1 MCCEYWLAL
10 SQIGSLPLIF
20 LRLKL
25 GFINHYLLFLL
36 DFFSSQGGLGPKGSV
51 GRTPMIFTIQSNSI
65 SVLSHDVKPRCG
77 HIHPMSHVRTKT
89 RTWDKHVCHVPATIN
104 KFCST
109 QHNSASIPR
118 KLNIFHGEKSP
129 EVLSKNLSILWYKN
143 LIEWE
148 SFLL

>member
-1 MCCEYWLAL
+1 MNNLLLGIWSISPLAYEQTYFPSAQTWLHK
-10 SQIGSLPLIF
+10 PLLAVPF
-20 LRLKL
+20 W
-25 GFINHYLLFLL
+25 N
-36 DFFSSQGGLGPKGSV
+36 FFSSQGGLGPKGSV

-118 KLNIFHGEKSP
+118 KLFSTFFMEKNHRKCW
-129 EVLSKNLSILWYKN
+129 VKI
-143 LIEWE
+143 
-148 SFLL
+148 